1 MYSQRYERCR
11 ATTTGDSASRA
22 LPHYCY
28 ARHIPSLSSY
38 VRRTYEPYMG
48 IKQLIWSTR
57 RITFVG
63 VLVRR
68 VLAKMR
74 AFPRHRPEG
83 RASVSRYVL
92 AANAVSRPSLIEPFP
107 SVFGV
112 QPVALTTAID
122 ICNNKKCNSRGLVG
136 WCDEGRDRLGA
147 HAGNPA
153 HSAGLG
159 RRLCRRPQGPDRQ
172 CRAQTQLSNE
182 EYQHILRI
190 HLIRHPRS
198 AFKNKKKAFLL

>member
-1 MYSQRYERCR
+1 MWAYSS
-11 ATTTGDSASRA
+11 TT
-22 LPHYCY
+22 C
-28 ARHIPSLSSY
+28 
-38 VRRTYEPYMG
+38 
-48 IKQLIWSTR
+48 TR
-57 RITFVG
+57 
-63 VLVRR
+63 
-68 VLAKMR
+68 KN
-74 AFPRHRPEG
+74 
-83 RASVSRYVL
+83 ASVSASPPRREGECVPICPRCKRCIS
-92 AANAVSRPSLIEPFP
+92 AVSEPFP
-107 SVFGV
+107 SVFGA

-198 AFKNKKKAFLL
+198 AYKTRKKLFSYKGILRSRAARLEIINLLTTL